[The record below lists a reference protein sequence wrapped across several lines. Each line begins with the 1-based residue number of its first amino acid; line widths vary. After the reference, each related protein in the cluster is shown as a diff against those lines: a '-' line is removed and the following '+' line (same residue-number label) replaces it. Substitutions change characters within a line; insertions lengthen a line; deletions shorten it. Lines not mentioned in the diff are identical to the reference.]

1 MRFEGSQFSSELY
14 CGSLCVHVWTAISSC
29 FGYRQRDKLMISV
42 KKQDKAYPHHQSQP
56 KFNYYET
63 LLCESSPAHLQ
74 KEMSFFLNCGHA
86 HS

>member
-1 MRFEGSQFSSELY
+1 
-14 CGSLCVHVWTAISSC
+14 
-29 FGYRQRDKLMISV
+29 MISV

-74 KEMSFFLNCGHA
+74 KEMSFFFNCGTLTVSKFA
-86 HS
+86 L